1 MTCTLLTVHAMYT
14 CTSRKCASRSTCA
27 YVYMIYLHHVVQ
39 YMCMQQ
45 RDAHGLGARAGAR
58 ARESKDTAQKT
69 HLLNRWMED
78 QEDAFDEEL
87 VRRRIANARL
97 LAALPT

>member
-1 MTCTLLTVHAMYT
+1 MHHAVHVH
-14 CTSRKCASRSTCA
+14 
-27 YVYMIYLHHVVQ
+27 VYMIYLHHVVQ